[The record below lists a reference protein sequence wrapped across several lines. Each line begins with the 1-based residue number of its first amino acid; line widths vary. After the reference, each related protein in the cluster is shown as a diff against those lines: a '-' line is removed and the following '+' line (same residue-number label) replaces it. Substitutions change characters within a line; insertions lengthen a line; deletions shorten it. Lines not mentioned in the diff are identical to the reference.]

1 MFIECRPGVGIANR
15 PRERGQAL
23 TETMVMMSFLIL
35 LIFGLVHMCLLAATK
50 SMVSLAAFSAARTV
64 MVRGWQPPPVNIPF
78 IGELSFTIGDGLKVQ
93 TGLPAAWQVLDGIRW
108 WRDEDRNAPD
118 IPIGLAMRNGRQGLT
133 VTYRVPF
140 GLPIFNGIPTGGLR
154 ITAFSPYVIQPNIA
168 EEGDNAQP

>member
-1 MFIECRPGVGIANR
+1 MPVHKTIRRKNG
-15 PRERGQAL
+15 GQAM

-35 LIFGLVHMCLLAATK
+35 LIFGCVHMCLLAATK
-50 SMVSLAAFSAARTV
+50 SMVSLAAFSTARTV
-64 MVRGWQPPPVNIPF
+64 MVRGWEPPPIDIPF
-78 IGELSFTIGDGLKVQ
+78 VGEFSYTIGDALKVQ

-108 WRDEDRNAPD
+108 WRDDDRNSPD

-154 ITAFSPYVIQPNIA
+154 ITAFSPYVIQANIP